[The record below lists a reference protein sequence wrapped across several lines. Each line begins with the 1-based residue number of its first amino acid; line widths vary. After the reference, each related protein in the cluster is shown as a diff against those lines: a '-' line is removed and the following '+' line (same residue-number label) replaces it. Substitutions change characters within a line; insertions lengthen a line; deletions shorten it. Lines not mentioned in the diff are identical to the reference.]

1 MPLITKNT
9 YPYLTEHSLN
19 KNLSKAVHLSISL
32 MFLEKI
38 LPLSVRRLNY
48 TESSMKTI
56 YGDMDV
62 VVAATTC
69 NAVNTMFVVMKIA
82 NILVAIANDVLL
94 MSRSIVYFSSPTSA
108 ID

>member
-1 MPLITKNT
+1 M
-9 YPYLTEHSLN
+9 N

-56 YGDMDV
+56 CGDMDV